1 MLVRRFDPDRREM
14 MGLLLKVLQGT
25 VPSAKEPS
33 AEARFYSVKGH
44 YRVSFPSFIQV
55 ELKWENKTSRV
66 LKLDHNYKNE

>member
-25 VPSAKEPS
+25 VPSA
-33 AEARFYSVKGH
+33 EARFYSVKGH
-44 YRVSFPSFIQV
+44 SGISFPSFIQV

-66 LKLDHNYKNE
+66 LKLHHNYKNK

>member
-33 AEARFYSVKGH
+33 AEGPFYSVKGH
-44 YRVSFPSFIQV
+44 SCISLPSFFQE

-66 LKLDHNYKNE
+66 LNLHHNYKNK